1 VAHLDPGYF
10 AEEAPEDVAVHV
22 RMAAELGPS
31 WPARLAV
38 TAREDGRY
46 DVAVVAFDYFAEFSI
61 LCGLLTAHRLSIE
74 SGHVHTFAGKIV
86 DVFRVVP
93 LAGRGAPEEAALE
106 RDLLEMLGLIADRRT
121 DEARERLNR
130 RLAESLGPPPGEGEA
145 PGPPGSIG
153 APGPPGS
160 IGALAPLEIAFDN
173 QASAQWTVMDVQGR
187 DTPGFLYALANALA
201 LREIYVHRVRIESV
215 GREARDRFW
224 IARRGGR
231 KIEDASDQQA
241 LRLAVALIKQFTHLL
256 PSAPDPALALRY
268 FDQFLDRAMAGDPTT
283 PLLGSPEGL
292 RELARLL
299 GSSAFLWEDF
309 LRMQFEHLLPVLG
322 EWRSRPLLDREA
334 LGRELRARVAAGAS
348 PEERKRLLNALKDEQ
363 VLLIDMKHLLDP
375 AVTLERFSRALTD
388 LAEAVVEEALLLSR
402 TRLLEEHGRPL
413 AADGRECPVTV
424 LGLGKFGGR
433 EMGYASD
440 IELLVVY
447 GGPGATEKSGIENGI
462 FFEELVRS
470 LTDLI
475 AAREAG
481 IFHVDLRLRPH
492 GGKGSL
498 ASPLP
503 AVKEYYRP
511 GGGAAA
517 FERQAL
523 IKLRRVAGDEA
534 LGREVEAHRDG
545 FVWSEAPWDRENA
558 LHLRERQARELV
570 PPGRFNV
577 KYSRG
582 ALVEVEYSVQYLQI
596 QHGRDHLELR
606 TPSTLEA
613 LERLGSL
620 GFLAEDEQRAL
631 RDAYVFWRRVA
642 DALRMVRGNARDLL
656 LPADGSEAL
665 GFLARRLG
673 YPGGSWREAAASL
686 AADLARHRDRVRA
699 FFTRRFG

>member
-1 VAHLDPGYF
+1 MAHLDPGYF

-31 WPARLAV
+31 RPARLAV
-38 TAREDGRY
+38 TTREGGRY

-61 LCGLLTAHRLSIE
+61 LCGLLTAHRLGIE

-93 LAGRGAPEEAALE
+93 LSGRGAPEEAALE

-130 RLAESLGPPPGEGEA
+130 RLAESLGPPPGEGA
-145 PGPPGSIG
+145 I
-153 APGPPGS
+153 
-160 IGALAPLEIAFDN
+160 APLEIAFDN

-231 KIEDASDQQA
+231 KIEDARDQQA

-268 FDQFLDRAMAGDPTT
+268 FDQFLDRAMAGDPTPQGPGAPET
-283 PLLGSPEGL
+283 LGLLGSPEGL

-334 LGRELRARVAAGAS
+334 LGRELRARIAAGAS
-348 PEERKRLLNALKDEQ
+348 PEERKRLLNAFKDEQ

-413 AADGRECPVTV
+413 AADGRACPVTV

-447 GGPGATEKSGIENGI
+447 GGPGGTEKSGIENGI

-498 ASPLP
+498 ASPLE
-503 AVKEYYRP
+503 AVRDYYRP

-523 IKLRRVAGDEA
+523 IKLRPVAGDEA
-534 LGREVEAHRDG
+534 LARSVLAHRDG
-545 FVWSEAPWDRENA
+545 FVWSDVPWDRANA
-558 LHLRERQARELV
+558 LHLRERQVRELV

-596 QHGRDHLELR
+596 QHGRDHPELR

-613 LERLGSL
+613 LERLRSL
-620 GFLAEDEQRAL
+620 GFLAEDEHRDL

-642 DALRMVRGNARDLL
+642 DGLRMVRGNARDLL

-665 GFLARRLG
+665 GLLARRLG
-673 YPGGSWREAAASL
+673 YPEAGWSEAGAAL
-686 AADLARHRDRVRA
+686 TADVAAHRGRVSA
-699 FFTRRFG
+699 IFDRRFR